1 MRWKDIDLKVT
12 STQMAIEG
20 MRVGELPIILKNPN
34 IYSGVVWMDNK
45 TRKVGSH
52 PENCLMVAREKGAFK
67 SL

>member
-1 MRWKDIDLKVT
+1 
-12 STQMAIEG
+12 MAVEG
-20 MRVGELPIILKNPN
+20 VRTGELPIILKNPN
-34 IYSGVVWMDNK
+34 IYSGVVCMDNK